1 MPSVR
6 ALPCPRH
13 ETLCT
18 CFKELV
24 EDQKWILFK
33 ESFTHSWAE
42 GGIPTYYQRNRISSR
57 THFGSWWVGTSNLQ
71 SYFHHSMRRIL
82 QLCLK
87 ETSHKRA
94 ASDEKER
101 NTNCCKSQMLEIVT
115 SVLLGYQ
122 VACLMNHCWKRRLEI
137 RTQQDDWAEQIAQ
150 HQIDKQLFSRIMRM
164 LSCPKL
170 SPHTRVNLAGNN
182 HAKNDATMTY
192 RKSCEK
198 RLQLWRTGGFQIY
211 LMERYRQQIGER
223 LTELLA
229 SCKQSTKRWGGSVH
243 LDVILVGLMSPL
255 CPALQCLPTPIPLAM
270 GGNIKSPK
278 ENCFQKL

>member
-1 MPSVR
+1 
-6 ALPCPRH
+6 
-13 ETLCT
+13 
-18 CFKELV
+18 
-24 EDQKWILFK
+24 
-33 ESFTHSWAE
+33 
-42 GGIPTYYQRNRISSR
+42 
-57 THFGSWWVGTSNLQ
+57 
-71 SYFHHSMRRIL
+71 MRRIL

-122 VACLMNHCWKRRLEI
+122 VACLLNHCWKRRLEI

-192 RKSCEK
+192 R
-198 RLQLWRTGGFQIY
+198 I
-211 LMERYRQQIGER
+211 M
-223 LTELLA
+223 
-229 SCKQSTKRWGGSVH
+229 
-243 LDVILVGLMSPL
+243 
-255 CPALQCLPTPIPLAM
+255 
-270 GGNIKSPK
+270 
-278 ENCFQKL
+278 

>member
-1 MPSVR
+1 
-6 ALPCPRH
+6 
-13 ETLCT
+13 
-18 CFKELV
+18 
-24 EDQKWILFK
+24 
-33 ESFTHSWAE
+33 
-42 GGIPTYYQRNRISSR
+42 
-57 THFGSWWVGTSNLQ
+57 VGTSNLQ

-122 VACLMNHCWKRRLEI
+122 VACLLNHCWKRRLEI

-170 SPHTRVNLAGNN
+170 SPHTRVNLTGNN

-198 RLQLWRTGGFQIY
+198 RLRLWRTGGFQIY
-211 LMERYRQQIGER
+211 LRERYRQQIGER

-255 CPALQCLPTPIPLAM
+255 CPAVQCLPTPIPLAM
-270 GGNIKSPK
+270 GGYINSPK